1 MHAQVGGSH
10 RESVESHDDCDG
22 VGCAPDGH
30 RHTQACIDPCTNMR
44 ETDPKALKH
53 TWAHECMQPP
63 AQVVTLFVCPA
74 TLVDLTNMAQATC
87 DPRGPHNRPPC
98 CSVQKK
104 NRGLIDGCSV
114 MQLPPSATSLVRV
127 SMVARTALA
136 NFTAALRCARRCR
149 HNANMS
155 TITATSAFSETLPH
169 SPPPA
174 PLPSPSSSPFPPP
187 FNHVNSFRFSI
198 TRTCTRTPPFAHPLP
213 ARACRIPVGPF
224 L

>member
-1 MHAQVGGSH
+1 
-10 RESVESHDDCDG
+10 
-22 VGCAPDGH
+22 
-30 RHTQACIDPCTNMR
+30 MR
-44 ETDPKALKH
+44 
-53 TWAHECMQPP
+53 
-63 AQVVTLFVCPA
+63 
-74 TLVDLTNMAQATC
+74 
-87 DPRGPHNRPPC
+87 
-98 CSVQKK
+98 KK
-104 NRGLIDGCSV
+104 NRGLIDECAV
-114 MQLPPSATSLVRV
+114 VQLPPSTTSLVRG

-136 NFTAALRCARRCR
+136 NFTAALRCATRCR

-213 ARACRIPVGPF
+213 ALACRIPVGPF
-224 L
+224 LLGTCPPTERVHITHSYYEDEDVCRHSHIHIAPSLLQMGPQMFGVSCMPRHAPNQGQPSVWPLA

>member
-1 MHAQVGGSH
+1 MH
-10 RESVESHDDCDG
+10 
-22 VGCAPDGH
+22 
-30 RHTQACIDPCTNMR
+30 
-44 ETDPKALKH
+44 
-53 TWAHECMQPP
+53 PP
-63 AQVVTLFVCPA
+63 AQVVALFVCPA

-87 DPRGPHNRPPC
+87 DPPRALTFRPPC
-98 CSVQKK
+98 CSVRKK
-104 NRGLIDGCSV
+104 NRGLIDECAV
-114 MQLPPSATSLVRV
+114 VQLPPSTTSLVVQLPPSTTSLVRG

-136 NFTAALRCARRCR
+136 NFTAALRCATRCR

-198 TRTCTRTPPFAHPLP
+198 TRTFMRTPPFAHPLP
-213 ARACRIPVGPF
+213 ALACRISVGPF
-224 L
+224 LL